1 MGFGYLV
8 IGYIFAMN
16 FVYEGF
22 TMLPGVLLM
31 LNGMLTLGNFNSP
44 LREARLWLFLA
55 LPVSVIRF
63 IAELCRMFS
72 LCPADIY
79 TSLGDLSALVLAILL
94 LLFSLR
100 LFSGIAALAVET
112 GLPDIRFRAKRNAFL
127 TALAY
132 LFSIFLSL
140 PIQQD
145 WYIRLCAVAF
155 APVLLFRLIIFA
167 FNALLLY
174 SCYMYICL
182 PEDLDMPRRD
192 TGIAFLDRLRRK
204 ADEKEEMRIA
214 EKKKKLEKIYRE
226 RSEKYHR
233 RHDKNDPPQE
243 KNHYD

>member
-63 IAELCRMFS
+63 VAELCRMFS

-132 LFSIFLSL
+132 LFSI
-140 PIQQD
+140 
-145 WYIRLCAVAF
+145 
-155 APVLLFRLIIFA
+155 
-167 FNALLLY
+167 LY

-182 PEDLDMPRRD
+182 PEDLDMPRHD

-204 ADEKEEMRIA
+204 ADEKEDMRIA